1 MKHKGLGKG
10 WGVVNKP
17 ETSLAKAL
25 RRRVRASIE
34 TRLRNVVSPAKVR
47 STSRSI
53 FSASADG
60 PARTSAM
67 YSSAATVR
75 TPSSAFH
82 TSPRVVACRV
92 SRTTA
97 HASSSGMP
105 CSAISF
111 RSACVGV
118 RCASRSAARIASFG
132 TPSASSTARY
142 VASTSASLI
151 PPLPAP
157 NNGLGASVILPLFL
171 FFFTKTQKKKE
182 KRHTLVSLFFSL
194 KLTPSNCLYCFFT
207 SCAEVGCSL
216 LPRRRHCSSHHDH
229 DHHHRHRRHHRH
241 RHPLEKEER

>member
-1 MKHKGLGKG
+1 M
-10 WGVVNKP
+10 NKP

-105 CSAISF
+105 CSATSL

-132 TPSASSTARY
+132 TPSASCTARY

-157 NNGLGASVILPLFL
+157 NNGLGASFILPPFS
-171 FFFTKTQKKKE
+171 FFFSQKHTQKKK
-182 KRHTLVSLFFSL
+182 KDTHLFLSLFS
-194 KLTPSNCLYCFFT
+194 KIN
-207 SCAEVGCSL
+207 AE
-216 LPRRRHCSSHHDH
+216 
-229 DHHHRHRRHHRH
+229 
-241 RHPLEKEER
+241 